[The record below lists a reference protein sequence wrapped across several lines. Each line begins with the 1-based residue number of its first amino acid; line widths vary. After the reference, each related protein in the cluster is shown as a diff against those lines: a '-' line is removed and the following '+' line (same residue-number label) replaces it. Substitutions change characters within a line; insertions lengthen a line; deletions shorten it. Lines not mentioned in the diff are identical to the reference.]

1 MEKEGKMRTKDRQIM
16 IDALL
21 MHNQPQKGFFIGT
34 FDLCKNYQDWKV
46 KTVEEILLFPEF
58 FENKDILLSDVKV
71 DTFFKDFEEN
81 VKGEIV
87 HEEEFFED
95 SDPDDFMIDDRF
107 EMEKVYPFST
117 LRKTALDRPDPKFTH
132 FMILPVDYN
141 RGGDDIGVAWLTKK
155 GRKYYSQYLT
165 GDY

>member
-1 MEKEGKMRTKDRQIM
+1 MKQVKRQIV

-21 MHNQPQKGFFIGT
+21 AQSQPQKGRFIGA
-34 FDLCKNYQDWKV
+34 FSLCKDYKDWKA
-46 KTVEEILLFPEF
+46 EMSQLIIEDFGNNE
-58 FENKDILLSDVKV
+58 V
-71 DTFFKDFEEN
+71 DEALPDFFKDFEDN
-81 VKGEIV
+81 VRGEIV